1 MNVREL
7 VTVLGFQVDETKLKR
22 FDGMILA
29 TERKLEGL
37 ERIQN
42 RVLGF
47 LGAAVAAR
55 GAAAFLQL
63 TAQVE
68 GNQVAFQTLLKDGEK
83 AKAMLAD
90 IYTFAKETPFGIFD
104 TSENAKRL
112 LAFGFAA
119 EKIIPTLRT
128 VGDAV
133 SALGTGNAG
142 LDRITYALGQ
152 IQTKGRLM
160 TQEMNQLS
168 ESFIGGWKY
177 LAEGLGK
184 TEAQVMDMTEKRL
197 IDSETALRLIMEGI
211 QRDFGGGMAARMKT
225 LGGQWDMLKQSMQNF
240 FISLG
245 AGKFG
250 QSMTRMLTGLNRWF
264 DENAD
269 TITKFAQIAGSAL
282 GLIVD
287 NAGLVVAALTAITA
301 TGLIL
306 WVQKLA
312 QSLMLLWA
320 NPPALIF
327 LAIAAAIFAVIVALN
342 DLWVWIKGGDSLF
355 GALFGDFQKYADAF
369 RAVLG
374 YFAPEIRVIT
384 AAFNGLWEVGS
395 SIVRGLGNAFSGL
408 FKAIV
413 GGFKSMWAGVK
424 SIVPDFVW
432 NFLKEQNS
440 EYQKNNQDA
449 SDGLKTGYNAAG
461 KAMFGDIWTGKTAA
475 PAFAGGGARGGD
487 MNITVNPAP
496 GTPKEQLD
504 FIRIGTKEIFAN
516 EKAQIMVNR
525 PRREQ

>member
-7 VTVLGFQVDETKLKR
+7 VTVLGFQVDESKLKR

-29 TERKLEGL
+29 TERRLEGL

-42 RVLGF
+42 RVLGVIGTA
-47 LGAAVAAR
+47 LAAR

-90 IYTFAKETPFGIFD
+90 IYAFAKETPFGIFD

-119 EKIIPTLRT
+119 ENIIPTLRT

-133 SALGTGNAG
+133 SALGTGAVG

-177 LAEGLGK
+177 LAEGLGV
-184 TEAQVMDMTEKRL
+184 TEAQVMDMTEKRM
-197 IDSETALRLIMEGI
+197 IDSATALRLIMAGI

-225 LGGQWDMLKQSMQNF
+225 LAGQWDMLKQSMQMF
-240 FISLG
+240 FIQLG
-245 AGKFG
+245 GGRFRD
-250 QSMTRMLTGLNRWF
+250 SMTRMLTGLNRWF

-269 TITKFAQIAGSAL
+269 TITKFAQVAGDAL
-282 GLIVD
+282 AFVVD
-287 NAGLVVAALTAITA
+287 NAGLVVAALTAITLS
-301 TGLIL
+301 GLIV
-306 WVQKLA
+306 WVQRLA
-312 QSLMLLWA
+312 ASLMLLWA

-327 LAIAAAIFAVIVALN
+327 LAIAAAIFAVILALN
-342 DLWVWIKGGDSLF
+342 DLWVWVKGGDSIVGSLLGSFEEMARFFRDVFAPMFAPLLTVMVWPFKTLIQVILGIPSAIQTVF
-355 GALFGDFQKYADAF
+355 GGIVNTFRGLWAAIDAMTPEWIKKLLSFSGKLITGGADGVAGAASDMF
-369 RAVLG
+369 DQGGRAV
-374 YFAPEIRVIT
+374 F
-384 AAFNGLWEVGS
+384 
-395 SIVRGLGNAFSGL
+395 GN
-408 FKAIV
+408 
-413 GGFKSMWAGVK
+413 MWD
-424 SIVPDFVW
+424 P
-432 NFLKEQNS
+432 QP
-440 EYQKNNQDA
+440 Q
-449 SDGLKTGYNAAG
+449 T
-461 KAMFGDIWTGKTAA
+461 
-475 PAFAGGGARGGD
+475 PAFAGGGMRGGD

-504 FIRIGTKEIFAN
+504 FIRIGAKEIFAAQL
-516 EKAQIMVNR
+516 KAAQ
-525 PRREQ
+525 